1 MDRNILKVTLFDEGS
16 PGSGG
21 SDWSNCYPAHIS
33 IDINNGLVIDS
44 SFVDYSDPT
53 VPKFQSIAGSQGESI
68 ITNPRFYTTEDGY
81 LQREF
86 STGNL
91 GFIDTKISIDGK
103 ILNKDTTK
111 IYFNYSPDDFRYF
124 DNPDGTVGALMVSKT
139 FNWTKREMKYLKY
152 DKSLN
157 LIDSSDLS
165 MNFTDTITVFNFYRA
180 DNGYM
185 ITVTTFDDFSIRTSK
200 YTYHLFDTAGNLV
213 DKLIYYLREGQDN
226 GLVYGWLYPM
236 VDIVNKRLILTH
248 SRQNK
253 LSESTYFELFA
264 SDGDTI
270 QRVKRI
276 EVEGIKDHFR
286 TQYATM
292 LENGDILLYVEQFAQ
307 NDPSSPRWYSWINL
321 DGQEMNI
328 ISSTKNEQSIF
339 NKLKLYP
346 NPTSGIVKIDL
357 LETSASISITNING
371 QTLKTLHNVENEV
384 DISELPAGMY
394 IFDVRSKD
402 VSERHKIVKVE

>member
-1 MDRNILKVTLFDEGS
+1 M
-16 PGSGG
+16 
-21 SDWSNCYPAHIS
+21 
-33 IDINNGLVIDS
+33 
-44 SFVDYSDPT
+44 
-53 VPKFQSIAGSQGESI
+53 
-68 ITNPRFYTTEDGY
+68 
-81 LQREF
+81 
-86 STGNL
+86 
-91 GFIDTKISIDGK
+91 
-103 ILNKDTTK
+103 NKDTTK